1 MTKAEE
7 IYHRF
12 VQYEWNE
19 IGEGM
24 KKSILDAI
32 NEALRQPPG
41 MLCTFCEKEI
51 IETELTYTE
60 DAEPSHIKC
69 LEDFNKHWE
78 DRAEMMD
85 LMGY

>member
-1 MTKAEE
+1 MRTGIK
-7 IYHRF
+7 INN
-12 VQYEWNE
+12 NE
-19 IGEGM
+19 QQC
-24 KKSILDAI
+24 AI
-32 NEALRQPPG
+32 HDV
-41 MLCTFCEKEI
+41 MLCAFCEKEI
-51 IETELTYTE
+51 IESELTYTE

>member
-1 MTKAEE
+1 MEQDNLK
-7 IYHRF
+7 
-12 VQYEWNE
+12 NE
-19 IGEGM
+19 QQC
-24 KKSILDAI
+24 AI
-32 NEALRQPPG
+32 HDV

-69 LEDFNKHWE
+69 LKDFNKHWE
-78 DRAEMMD
+78 DRAKMMD

>member
-1 MTKAEE
+1 MTTKMENTK
-7 IYHRF
+7 
-12 VQYEWNE
+12 NE
-19 IGEGM
+19 
-24 KKSILDAI
+24 KQCAI
-32 NEALRQPPG
+32 HDD

-78 DRAEMMD
+78 DRHETID